1 MLQAYPPGGV
11 IFTGI
16 GILLSVSISI
26 DSLCSSYQYDIMI
39 SQAITAVIA
48 TRGILSELFERIEN
62 VFRRLEV
69 YIEVPP
75 TVGMTDA
82 LVKVMV
88 EILRILAIVTKEIR
102 QSRASESIPSW

>member
-26 DSLCSSYQYDIMI
+26 YSFCSGYQYDIMI

-48 TRGILSELFERIEN
+48 ARGILSELFERIEN

-102 QSRASESIPSW
+102 QSRASESIPS

>member
-1 MLQAYPPGGV
+1 V

-26 DSLCSSYQYDIMI
+26 DSLFSEHSCDILI
-39 SQAITAVIA
+39 SQAVTAAIA
-48 TRGILSELFERIEN
+48 TRGVLIELFERIEN
-62 VFRRLEV
+62 VFTRLEV

-75 TVGMTDA
+75 TFGMTNA

-88 EILRILAIVTKEIR
+88 EILRILAIVTKEIK
-102 QSRASESIPSW
+102 QSRASESIHDR